1 MRRRL
6 LSEGK
11 INSSYV
17 DKIFKLIENDL
28 GYHPFNGVSINIGD
42 LDNKIEKRQGIN
54 VTLKKG
60 GSLGIKFINTIM
72 DTYGTTEEESKIL
85 WDKVRIYLKK
95 LKFIEHASFILY
107 EDWVKWEKNPY
118 IIQDLDEP
126 YEEIKYKINKLGD
139 FIKFMHYTGIGK
151 KEYDPHS
158 EETIN
163 FLELLDESDFEYIQ
177 SEVFSRIDE
186 KSDNYSSNDDYSAIN
201 ESGRFNYETNE
212 YDYISDDIFG
222 RKTYEKFFKYLDFS
236 RESIFQSL
244 KALDLNEENVSF
256 VEANLI
262 YKYLTEYENR
272 TPLYIDIVFDSES
285 LSELFYD
292 DREYDIR
299 GMVKNYLDG
308 DYDYEYDINCFEI
321 DGWLIDKI
329 DQDNMK
335 ILKEKY
341 LENLEGESSEED
353 FIEFIESEYGTEIGC
368 AAGDAQHSADIDSLH
383 NDIISGIVDYLSNF
397 NGKLES
403 DGVGGLHYKGS
414 VEIGELANSPHFED
428 VLSEWLDE
436 GYPSNFFDLYYDIKE
451 RELSG
456 YSSEYNYFFSEDL
469 IRFNTDRH
477 FRYGGAGNIDWGY
490 FNEILSD
497 RLSSF

>member
-11 INSSYV
+11 INSQYV
-17 DKIFKLIENDL
+17 DKIFTLIENDL
-28 GYHPFNGVSINIGD
+28 GYHPFNGLSINIGD
-42 LDNKIEKRQGIN
+42 LNNKIEKRQDIN
-54 VTLKKG
+54 VTLIKG
-60 GSLGIKFINTIM
+60 GSLGVEFINTIM

-95 LKFIEHASFILY
+95 LSFIENAPYFLY
-107 EDWVKWEKNPY
+107 EDFIQWEETPY
-118 IIQDLDEP
+118 YIQNLEEP
-126 YEEIKYKINKLGD
+126 YEEIKYNINKLGD

-163 FLELLDESDFEYIQ
+163 FLELLDESDYEYIQ
-177 SEVFSRIDE
+177 SEVFKLIDE
-186 KSDNYSSNDDYSAIN
+186 ESNNYPSNDDYSSIN
-201 ESGRFNYETNE
+201 ESGRFNYETNK
-212 YDYISDDIFG
+212 YDNISDDIFG
-222 RKTYEKFFKYLDFS
+222 RKTYEKFFKYLDFN
-236 RESIFQSL
+236 RESIFQSIKVL
-244 KALDLNEENVSF
+244 ELNEDNLSF

-272 TPLYIDIVFDSES
+272 TPLYIDIVFGSES

-292 DREYDIR
+292 DRDYDII
-299 GMVKNYLDG
+299 GVVKNYLHG
-308 DYDYEYDINCFEI
+308 DYDYGYDINCFEI

-353 FIEFIESEYGTEIGC
+353 FTEFIESEYGTEIGC

-383 NDIISGIVDYLSNF
+383 NDIISGIEDYLSNF

-414 VEIGELANSPHFED
+414 VEIGELVMSPHFED
-428 VLSEWLDE
+428 VLSESLDE
-436 GYPSNFFDLYYDIKE
+436 GYPSNFLDLFYEIKE

-456 YSSEYNYFFSEDL
+456 YSSEYNYFFPEDL